1 MKLILIIIQPP
12 RASTLLSLHDA
23 LPILLA
29 ADGSELD
36 AVRSYAGLRSTSL
49 RDHEFRINGEK
60 VFQRLVL
67 DQGYW
72 EETFLTSAWD
82 AAIATDL
89 RLAPE
94 AGLDGRRPHHTGFE
108 ARLVL

>member
-60 VFQRLVL
+60 VFQRLIL

-72 EETFLTSAWD
+72 EETFMTSPSD
-82 AAIATDL
+82 AAITTDI
-89 RLAPE
+89 RLE
-94 AGLDGRRPHHTGFE
+94 IGRASCRE
-108 ARLVL
+108 RV